1 MTTDLPEP
9 VKPVMVIE
17 PLLVVKVSW
26 ACITAGNASRRSISN
41 FMVFIFGSVELFNY
55 SGFGQSLFV
64 LPSSNQN
71 CLWLRRLGFC
81 WAARPSRLPFSAS
94 RRKPVSQTEWFHR
107 WFGRDARTRTR
118 DARAPPVRPTQTAFG
133 RSGWGRGQGQS
144 LQTATLRPA
153 FPMPVPPRSRR
164 PRARLSP
171 ARRPVWRHGRAQKN
185 LRAD

>member
-1 MTTDLPEP
+1 MTTALPEP
-9 VKPVMVIE
+9 VQPVLVIE

-41 FMVFIFGSVELFNY
+41 FMVFILGSVELFNY

-81 WAARPSRLPFSAS
+81 WGARPSRFPVSAS
-94 RRKPVSQTEWFHR
+94 PREPVSRTATFPR
-107 WFGRDARTRTR
+107 WLGRDARTRTR

-133 RSGWGRGQGQS
+133 RGGWVLAQGQS

-153 FPMPVPPRSRR
+153 CNRS
-164 PRARLSP
+164 
-171 ARRPVWRHGRAQKN
+171 
-185 LRAD
+185 